1 MHIFSEFFFNKK
13 VKKINILNKNNGC
26 PLFNFLLNL
35 QKYYYF
41 NFIIVINLKIK
52 LDNKIISLKF
62 FNKKVKK
69 INILNKNN
77 GCPLF
82 NFLLNLQKYYYFNFI
97 IVINL
102 KIKLD
107 NKIISL
113 KFFNKKVKK
122 INILNKNNGNNF

>member
-77 GCPLF
+77 G
-82 NFLLNLQKYYYFNFI
+82 
-97 IVINL
+97 
-102 KIKLD
+102 
-107 NKIISL
+107 
-113 KFFNKKVKK
+113 
-122 INILNKNNGNNF
+122 NNF